1 VRLRRLSHFLF
12 EWPKRKA
19 TPLTR
24 FAGVLPAKSAGGLRG
39 LSTTHLVLTPNWLA
53 SCRPPC
59 GLLLHPPAAAEGP
72 RVEQRAFLR
81 VLFRKARATARAT
94 LRFGFS
100 PSAGQEGPLL
110 YPGPLCGGETGTTG
124 RAAGVDRD
132 VDSFSPGQATAWM
145 PELRQRRIGCPRPCR
160 KARPRLTDLPGR
172 RPGKR
177 QAGCS
182 FSLVTFSL
190 STQRESDSGAM
201 GARTLCFKSTKRR
214 ARASSASGLL
224 PCKVRGVDQPVFCSP
239 CDTPLTQATKAC
251 SKASSVH
258 PVARQRCSR
267 STCSR
272 LIGST

>member
-81 VLFRKARATARAT
+81 VLFRKARSKTKLERSHGRAMLRSCCRFLSISAFHRVRAT
-94 LRFGFS
+94 MARCS
-100 PSAGQEGPLL
+100 
-110 YPGPLCGGETGTTG
+110 TG
-124 RAAGVDRD
+124 APV
-132 VDSFSPGQATAWM
+132 
-145 PELRQRRIGCPRPCR
+145 
-160 KARPRLTDLPGR
+160 
-172 RPGKR
+172 R

-190 STQRESDSGAM
+190 STQRESDSGAK
-201 GARTLCFKSTKRR
+201 GARTLFASNPPTR
-214 ARASSASGLL
+214 ARASPASGLL
-224 PCKVRGVDQPVFCSP
+224 QKRWD
-239 CDTPLTQATKAC
+239 
-251 SKASSVH
+251 
-258 PVARQRCSR
+258 ARRNIYKSNA
-267 STCSR
+267 
-272 LIGST
+272 